1 MTKIYI
7 HLIEALI
14 ILGMIVMVALTFTSA
29 MIRFVP
35 GFGGIFW
42 AEEVTRYVSI
52 WMVFLAAGLGV
63 RRGIHLS
70 ADMIA
75 MAAPESVRRGMF
87 LFAYALMLVF
97 EGVLLWY
104 GTQLAI
110 SNHAQQS
117 ASLRH

>member
-14 ILGMIVMVALTFTSA
+14 ILGLIVMVALTFTSA

-75 MAAPESVRRGMF
+75 MAAPESVEPYPTSLTGM
-87 LFAYALMLVF
+87 A
-97 EGVLLWY
+97 
-104 GTQLAI
+104 
-110 SNHAQQS
+110 S
-117 ASLRH
+117 APSSPRKNESATPVTS